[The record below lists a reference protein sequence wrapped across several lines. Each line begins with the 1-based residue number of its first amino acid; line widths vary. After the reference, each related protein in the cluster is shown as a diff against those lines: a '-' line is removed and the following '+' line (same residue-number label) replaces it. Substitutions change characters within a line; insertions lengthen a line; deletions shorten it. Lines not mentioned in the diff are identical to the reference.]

1 MARRSAVHPDVASIG
16 PSATGAETVAV
27 VTADGHLITRLR
39 SGDERAFDTIV
50 RQHADALS
58 AYAEVLTGSPET
70 AAEVVQDV
78 LYAVWRLRATLTVS
92 GTLRQ
97 YLYGATRN
105 RSWNAM
111 RRARGDA
118 RLSRAVAHERMIAE
132 GLHAGASA
140 DETVRAA
147 ELDNAVRWAI
157 DQLPAASRAAYALR
171 WEGLSH
177 AEIAERLGVAVRT
190 VEMRIGRALK
200 RLRKQLAGIV

>member
-1 MARRSAVHPDVASIG
+1 MAGEAVALLTEERR
-16 PSATGAETVAV
+16 
-27 VTADGHLITRLR
+27 LIARLR
-39 SGDERAFDTIV
+39 SGDERAFDAIV

-58 AYAEVLTGSPET
+58 AYAAVLTGSPET

-78 LYAVWRLRATLTVS
+78 FYAVWRLRATLSVS

-111 RRARGDA
+111 RRARGDV
-118 RLSRAVAHERMIAE
+118 RLSRAVAHERLIAD
-132 GLHAGASA
+132 GLHAGAQA
-140 DETVRAA
+140 EETVRAA
-147 ELDNAVRWAI
+147 ELDSAVRWAI
-157 DQLPAASRAAYALR
+157 DQLPEASRAAYALR
-171 WEGLSH
+171 WQGYSH

-200 RLRKQLAGIV
+200 RLREQLAGLV